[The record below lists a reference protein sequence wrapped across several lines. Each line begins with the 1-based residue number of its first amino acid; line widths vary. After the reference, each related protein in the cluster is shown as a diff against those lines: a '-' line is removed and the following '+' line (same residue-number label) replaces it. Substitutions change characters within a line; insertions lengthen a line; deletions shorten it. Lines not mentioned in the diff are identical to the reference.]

1 MPRIARSALLPYSA
15 TRMFALVD
23 DIAAYPQYL
32 PGCLAATELQ
42 RQTDCVTATL
52 VLGKVGLKYA
62 FTTRNLLD
70 PPRSMQM
77 TLVDGPFR
85 KFLAQWRFEP
95 LTETACKTSFELE
108 FEFSASLVD
117 AALGSLFE
125 SAGSEM
131 VNAIVRRAEQVYGKA

>member
-1 MPRIARSALLPYSA
+1 
-15 TRMFALVD
+15 MFALVD

>member
-1 MPRIARSALLPYSA
+1 MPRISRSALLPYSA

-42 RQTDCVTATL
+42 READCVTATL
-52 VLGKVGLKYA
+52 VLGKAGLKYA

-70 PPRSMQM
+70 APRSMQ
-77 TLVDGPFR
+77 FR
-85 KFLAQWRFEP
+85 KFSAHWRFEP
-95 LTETACKTSFELE
+95 LTDTACKTSFELE

-125 SAGSEM
+125 STGSEM